1 MPDYLIVGN
10 SAGGIGAIEAIR
22 EVDTQGTIALVSD
35 EPTVAYS
42 RPGIAELVAGSKTVE
57 RIAYRGA
64 EFYRDHAVDTYFGR
78 TATRIDLARREVSL
92 DDGSTLKYGKL
103 LLATG
108 GSPIRPPME
117 GQTKAGVLN
126 FTTQADALALV
137 ERLDKVGRRV
147 VVIGAGLI
155 GAACSDAL
163 ARAGVKPVVVELRD
177 RPLSLLLDSP
187 GSELAREAMAK
198 AGVDL
203 ICNTSVKEVLG
214 RADDADSVGGVV
226 LADGRRIECDAVVV
240 AVGVRPRVTLAADAG
255 LKVNRGIV
263 VDDRM
268 ATSDPDVFACGD
280 VAEAYDCVLGSNRV
294 VPIWPGAY
302 RGGRAAGLNMAG
314 QAGKFDDSSV
324 MNSLKYFGMSL
335 VSAGEIN
342 VEGPDGKVLDGYQVT
357 QKLDPRKGAYRKIV
371 VRDGKLAGFV
381 FAGAIERS
389 GVVNWLLR
397 ERIDVS
403 AFADKLVEES
413 FDMIDLPADL
423 RRTHYLS
430 ATSGGAA
437 ARITWGEPV
446 APGAPSMNG
455 GTGNGH

>member
-22 EVDTQGTIALVSD
+22 EIDPKGTIAIVSD

-57 RIAYRGA
+57 KIAYRGP
-64 EFYRDHAVDTYFGR
+64 EFYGDLAVETHFGR
-78 TATRIDLARREVSL
+78 SVTRIDLGRREASL
-92 DDGSTLKYGKL
+92 DDGSVLQYGKL

-117 GQTKAGVLN
+117 GQSKAGVLN

-137 ERLDKVGRRV
+137 ERMEKVGRRV

-163 ARAGVKPVVVELRD
+163 ARTGVKPVVVELRD
-177 RPLSLLLDSP
+177 RPLSLLLDAP

-198 AGVDL
+198 AGVVL

-214 RADDADSVGGVV
+214 RADDSDSVGGVV
-226 LADGRRIECDAVVV
+226 LADGRRIECDVVVV
-240 AVGVRPRVTLAADAG
+240 AVGVRPRLALAADAG

-280 VAEAYDCVLGSNRV
+280 VAEAYDCVLGSSRV

-302 RGGRAAGLNMAG
+302 RGGRVAGLSMAG
-314 QAGKFDDSSV
+314 QEAHFDDSSV

-342 VEGPDGKVLDGYQVT
+342 VEGPDGSVTGGYKVT
-357 QKLDPRKGAYRKIV
+357 RKLDTRKGTYRKIV
-371 VRDGKLAGFV
+371 LRDGKLAGFL

-397 ERIDVS
+397 GRVDVS
-403 AFADKLVEES
+403 AFSDKLVEES

-430 ATSGGAA
+430 ATSGGAPA
-437 ARITWGEPV
+437 QITWGAPV
-446 APGAPSMNG
+446 APVAPRMNG
-455 GTGNGH
+455 GIGNGQ